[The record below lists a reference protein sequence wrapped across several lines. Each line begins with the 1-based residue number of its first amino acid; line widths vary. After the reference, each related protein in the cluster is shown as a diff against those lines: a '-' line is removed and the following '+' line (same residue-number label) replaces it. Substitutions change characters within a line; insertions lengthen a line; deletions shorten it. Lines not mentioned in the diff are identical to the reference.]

1 MIVLSFFVL
10 RSIIIS
16 LISGIIIGF
25 VFLPLYNLIQKKVKN
40 KNLAASIVCAI
51 VIIVILVP
59 IWFLTP
65 ILLKESIQVFI
76 ASQNIDFATPIKT
89 FFPSAFFVSPEVST
103 AFTNALRSLVTNFTR
118 GVMNAVSEIL
128 LNAPTILLHIIVILF
143 VFFFVLKD
151 NKELVLYIQSILPF
165 SKETEKKIFKSSKE
179 ITFSILYGEIVM
191 GLFQGI
197 LTGFGFYL
205 LGIPNALFLG
215 VLATIVGVL
224 PFVGPALIWIPVTI
238 FAFINGE
245 YWVAFGVLFIGVLN
259 LIFENSLK
267 PMIIA
272 KRANVHPVIILLG
285 MIGGIFFFGFAGFII
300 GPLVLSYLLII
311 LEIYRDKKT
320 PHIFIQKGA

>member
-1 MIVLSFFVL
+1 
-10 RSIIIS
+10 
-16 LISGIIIGF
+16 
-25 VFLPLYNLIQKKVKN
+25 
-40 KNLAASIVCAI
+40 
-51 VIIVILVP
+51 
-59 IWFLTP
+59 
-65 ILLKESIQVFI
+65 
-76 ASQNIDFATPIKT
+76 
-89 FFPSAFFVSPEVST
+89 
-103 AFTNALRSLVTNFTR
+103 
-118 GVMNAVSEIL
+118 
-128 LNAPTILLHIIVILF
+128 
-143 VFFFVLKD
+143 
-151 NKELVLYIQSILPF
+151 
-165 SKETEKKIFKSSKE
+165 
-179 ITFSILYGEIVM
+179 M

>member
-1 MIVLSFFVL
+1 
-10 RSIIIS
+10 
-16 LISGIIIGF
+16 
-25 VFLPLYNLIQKKVKN
+25 
-40 KNLAASIVCAI
+40 
-51 VIIVILVP
+51 
-59 IWFLTP
+59 
-65 ILLKESIQVFI
+65 
-76 ASQNIDFATPIKT
+76 
-89 FFPSAFFVSPEVST
+89 
-103 AFTNALRSLVTNFTR
+103 
-118 GVMNAVSEIL
+118 MNAVSEIL